1 MQNTV
6 GIFDSGIGGL
16 TVLSACRRLLPETLF
31 YYLGDNARAPYGSL
45 PPETVTSYA
54 REAMTAFAHLGVS
67 AAVLACNTVTAVC
80 ADLLRAEY
88 AFPILGVEPAVL
100 PAARLYHNVLV
111 LCTPRTAESARLRAL
126 LVRAGSLGCRATVFA
141 APKLALAIERAVRFG
156 APLDLAAHLPQG
168 RFDAVVLGCTHY
180 PFYAREISAF
190 FGAPVFDGSEG
201 TARRLVALLS
211 GSVGEGRDPSQAEVC
226 APDSDTLQAEVGT
239 SPQNAEVDGEWTKP
253 TKKNVCSGSKWGERR
268 RNGVIFL
275 GSSASDNNF
284 CYKRMFDLP

>member
-111 LCTPRTAESARLRAL
+111 LCTPRTAESERLRSLMARCPHAHFTVCPL
-126 LVRAGSLGCRATVFA
+126 PRLAGEIEDSFRGKPLRLGDHLPRGT
-141 APKLALAIERAVRFG
+141 FG
-156 APLDLAAHLPQG
+156 AVA
-168 RFDAVVLGCTHY
+168 LGCTHY
-180 PFYAREISAF
+180 SFFGTEISAF
-190 FGAPVFDGSEG
+190 YSAPVFDGAEG
-201 TARRLVALLS
+201 VARRLHAL
-211 GSVGEGRDPSQAEVC
+211 VGEEKC
-226 APDSDTLQAEVGT
+226 LDTGLNSHFCKVLNISGHFDEM
-239 SPQNAEVDGEWTKP
+239 TKNNIIFIGND
-253 TKKNVCSGSKWGERR
+253 KIFNKNVYKQTFAFKKSNFFGGSR
-268 RNGVIFL
+268 
-275 GSSASDNNF
+275 
-284 CYKRMFDLP
+284 